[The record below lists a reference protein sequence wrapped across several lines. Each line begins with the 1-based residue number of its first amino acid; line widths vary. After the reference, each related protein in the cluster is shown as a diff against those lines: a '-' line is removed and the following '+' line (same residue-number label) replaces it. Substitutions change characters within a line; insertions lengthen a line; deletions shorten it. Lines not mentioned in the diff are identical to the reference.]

1 MVFLSRLSL
10 ISALLHLQAK
20 PFLRAQN
27 YGPLMDPRL
36 HGRFSR
42 DDFSQLCGL
51 AARCVERNPLRRPA
65 MTDVVRVLEVLE
77 GRASQIAEIDHG
89 AVDVRSGSQGV
100 DSGTSSG
107 SGLTERIGGDQ
118 RLDSG
123 FGNGLEGVYGLGSS
137 GSSKQSG
144 FLWSRPPSSN
154 STGGHRDMDSY
165 SGNLGEL
172 TMSEVFGR

>member
-1 MVFLSRLSL
+1 
-10 ISALLHLQAK
+10 
-20 PFLRAQN
+20 
-27 YGPLMDPRL
+27 
-36 HGRFSR
+36 
-42 DDFSQLCGL
+42 
-51 AARCVERNPLRRPA
+51 

-77 GRASQIAEIDHG
+77 GKASQIAEFDHG
-89 AVDVRSGSQGV
+89 AIEIRSGSQGGGC
-100 DSGTSSG
+100 GTSSG
-107 SGLTERIGGDQ
+107 SGFVERSGGDQ

-123 FGNGLEGVYGLGSS
+123 FGNGSDGVHGLGSS

-154 STGGHRDMDSY
+154 STVGHRDMDSY